1 MLRRFETRCQVARPI
16 EIISAAWDEP
26 LKFSIGDLSPRG
38 TYVYS
43 ELMPDKGEHIHCAFD
58 LGLSRPFEFFGEV
71 ARVNLLRRASDLG
84 YPGFGVRFLDASP
97 FERLTLRRLLRDRPP
112 AVASP
117 PRLIVP
123 ARHKLLH

>member
-16 EIISAAWDEP
+16 EIISSAWDEP
-26 LKFSIGDLSPRG
+26 LVLSIGDLSPRG
-38 TYVYS
+38 TYIYS
-43 ELMPDKGEHIHCAFD
+43 ELMPDKGEHIHCSFD
-58 LGLSRPFEFFGEV
+58 LGLERPFEFFGEI

-84 YPGFGVRFLDASP
+84 YPGFGVRFLDAGP
-97 FERLTLRRLLRDRPP
+97 FDRLRIRSLLRDRPP

-123 ARHKLLH
+123 APSRMLH

>member
-26 LKFSIGDLSPRG
+26 LNFSIGDLSPRG
-38 TYVYS
+38 TYIYS
-43 ELMPDKGEHIHCAFD
+43 ELMPEKGEHVVCSFD
-58 LGLSRPFEFFGEV
+58 LGQNRQFEFFGEV

-97 FERLTLRRLLRDRPP
+97 FERLVIRSLLRDRPP

-123 ARHKLLH
+123 ARPKLLH